1 MLMGLFLVE
10 FAAGSASRAELSSW
24 LNGVADTIK
33 QAGGDVIEAQVA
45 TDLRKIYIVAKH
57 ADGVAIKAALTN
69 SQWPVQE
76 IAAVRLVGAALD
88 DITAAA
94 GTANYLV
101 EWDLPA
107 GLSMEKYL
115 ARKKEKS
122 PLYAQV
128 PKVKFR
134 RTYVRED
141 MAKCLCFY
149 EAPDEAAVV
158 NARQVVQ
165 APVDR
170 ISKVEGG
177 QAATHQTFPVS

>member
-1 MLMGLFLVE
+1 MGLFLVE
-10 FAAGSASRAELSSW
+10 FAAGSAGRAEIASW
-24 LNGVADTIK
+24 LNGVADSIK

-45 TDLRKIYIVAKH
+45 TDLGKIYVVAKH
-57 ADGVAIKAALTN
+57 TDGVAIKAALAN
-69 SQWPVQE
+69 SQPAVQE

-88 DITAAA
+88 DIKTAA

-107 GLSMEKYL
+107 GLSMENYL

-122 PLYAQV
+122 PLYAKV
-128 PKVKFR
+128 PEVKFR
-134 RTYVRED
+134 RTYVREY

-149 EAPDEAAVV
+149 EAADEAAVV
-158 NARQVVQ
+158 NARQAVQ

-170 ISKVEGG
+170 ISKVKGG